1 MFMDNFEHS
10 LSSKHSS
17 RTVVLVSNVR
27 LVVLIEEVTLRLI
40 SILVLIRTATFANER
55 LVERIKVAAGD
66 PHTDDRVKKKIAS
79 VLASWHRQF
88 KDDPRMQLVAGMYKS
103 CGLGAARAAV
113 SLSSTYYLSFKILM
127 GWSNGTQ
134 QQQRSAATEAYEREQ
149 ARYEREASERAERKA
164 SEQRARQAEKDRLAQ
179 EKIDKQK
186 RKQQGNRVRR
196 PPFNFEQEK
205 PKILASV
212 GQGTQSAQ
220 A

>member
-1 MFMDNFEHS
+1 MYVAS
-10 LSSKHSS
+10 
-17 RTVVLVSNVR
+17 
-27 LVVLIEEVTLRLI
+27 LI
-40 SILVLIRTATFANER
+40 SSSLPVKADLDKSCRCTATFANER
-55 LVERIKVAAGD
+55 LVERIKVSAGD
-66 PHTDDRVKKKIAS
+66 PNTDERVKKKIAS

-113 SLSSTYYLSFKILM
+113 SFLLFITIYLVSKMLM
-127 GWSNGTQ
+127 KGSGKSQ

-149 ARYEREASERAERKA
+149 ARYEREAAERAERKA

-179 EKIDKQK
+179 EKLDKQK

>member
-1 MFMDNFEHS
+1 
-10 LSSKHSS
+10 
-17 RTVVLVSNVR
+17 
-27 LVVLIEEVTLRLI
+27 
-40 SILVLIRTATFANER
+40 
-55 LVERIKVAAGD
+55 
-66 PHTDDRVKKKIAS
+66 
-79 VLASWHRQF
+79 
-88 KDDPRMQLVAGMYKS
+88 MQLVAGMYKS

-113 SLSSTYYLSFKILM
+113 SFLLFIYYLSYFKDIDKW
-127 GWSNGTQ
+127 GGGNPQ

-149 ARYEREASERAERKA
+149 ARYEREAAERAERKA

-179 EKIDKQK
+179 EKLDKQK